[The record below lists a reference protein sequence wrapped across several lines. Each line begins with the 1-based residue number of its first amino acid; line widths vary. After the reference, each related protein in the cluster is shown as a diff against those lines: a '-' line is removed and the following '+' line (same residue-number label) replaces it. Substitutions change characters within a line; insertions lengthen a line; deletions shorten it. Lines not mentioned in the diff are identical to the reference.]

1 MPAVTSIYTIPA
13 LRIAHKSC
21 ITPLCTFAGWKTMK
35 FIGKLL
41 VYLLVALLIVIL
53 ALYILLQTRWGAA
66 QVSSWVTVNTDYEL
80 SFDKMNHR
88 FSSPSHLILEN
99 VTFGR
104 DGKPATLVAKKV
116 DIGLSSRQVT
126 DPLHMDTITLF
137 DGTLN
142 LSPQTAPLPLQA
154 DRLQLSNMAFNSP
167 NTEWDLS
174 AQKVTG
180 GVSPWQPEAGNV
192 LGKNAQIQMSAGSLT
207 LNGVPATNVLIE
219 GQLNGKEVVLN
230 TIGADMARGSLTGS
244 ALRNA
249 DGSWVID
256 TLRLNEIRLQSDK
269 TLMAFFAPLGT
280 IPSLQIGRL
289 DVTDARLQGP
299 DWAVTDLD
307 LSLRNLTISKG
318 DWQSQD
324 GRLSMNAS
332 EFIYGSLHLFDPIL
346 NAEFSPQGM
355 ALRQFTSRWEGG
367 MVRTSGNWLRD
378 GKALVL
384 DDVAIAGLE
393 YTLPQ
398 NWKALWMEPLPEW
411 LNSVTLQKFG
421 LSRNLVIDIDP
432 AFPWQITSLDG
443 YGANLQLVKD
453 HQWGVWSG
461 SATLNGAAATF
472 NRVDVRRPSLALNA
486 NAATVNITDL
496 SAFTEKGIL
505 EATATVSQLPQR
517 QTTVSLNG
525 RGVPLN
531 VLQQWGWPA
540 LPVTGD
546 GNIQLT
552 ASGSVQANAPLK
564 PTVNGKLSAVNMDK
578 QQVEQTM
585 TGGVV
590 STVAPV
596 Q

>member
-1 MPAVTSIYTIPA
+1 
-13 LRIAHKSC
+13 
-21 ITPLCTFAGWKTMK
+21 MK

-256 TLRLNEIRLQSDK
+256 TLRLNEIRLQSDN
-269 TLMAFFAPLGT
+269 TLKAFFAPLAT
-280 IPSLQIGRL
+280 LPSLQIGRL
-289 DVTDARLQGP
+289 EVTDARLQGP

-585 TGGVV
+585 TGGIV
-590 STVAPV
+590 STPV

>member
-1 MPAVTSIYTIPA
+1 
-13 LRIAHKSC
+13 
-21 ITPLCTFAGWKTMK
+21 MK

-53 ALYILLQTRWGAA
+53 ALYILLQTRWGAT

-88 FSSPSHLILEN
+88 FSSPSHIILEN

-116 DIGLSSRQVT
+116 DIGLSSRQIT
-126 DPLHMDTITLF
+126 DPLHVDTITLF

-142 LSPQTAPLPLQA
+142 LSPQTAPLPFQA
-154 DRLQLSNMAFNSP
+154 DRLQLNNMAFNSP

-192 LGKNAQIQMSAGSLT
+192 LGNHAQIQMSAGSLT

-249 DGSWVID
+249 DGSWIID
-256 TLRLNEIRLQSDK
+256 TMRLNEIRLQSDK
-269 TLMAFFAPLGT
+269 TLTAFFAPLAT

-307 LSLRNLTISKG
+307 LSLRNLTLSKG
-318 DWQSQD
+318 DWQSQE

-398 NWKALWMEPLPEW
+398 NWKALWMAPLPEW

-453 HQWGVWSG
+453 RQWGVWGG

-552 ASGSVQANAPLK
+552 ASGSVQASAPLK

-590 STVAPV
+590 SAMAPA

>member
-1 MPAVTSIYTIPA
+1 
-13 LRIAHKSC
+13 
-21 ITPLCTFAGWKTMK
+21 MK

-41 VYLLVALLIVIL
+41 VYLLVALLIVVL
-53 ALYILLQTRWGAA
+53 AFYFLLQTRWGASQA
-66 QVSSWVTVNTDYEL
+66 SSWVTENTAYEL
-80 SFDKMNHR
+80 NFDQMDHR
-88 FSSPSHLILEN
+88 FSSPSHIVLKN

-104 DGKPATLVAKKV
+104 DGKPATLVAKTV
-116 DIGLSSRQVT
+116 DIGLSSRQIT

-142 LSPQTAPLPLQA
+142 LSPQTAPLPFQA
-154 DRLQLSNMAFNSP
+154 DRLQLNNMAFNSP

-219 GQLNGKEVVLN
+219 GKLNGKEVVLN

-244 ALRNA
+244 AQRNA
-249 DGSWVID
+249 DGGWVID
-256 TLRLNEIRLQSDK
+256 TLRLNDIRLQSEK
-269 TLMAFFAPLGT
+269 TLADFFAPLT
-280 IPSLQIGRL
+280 TVPSLQIGRL
-289 DVTDARLQGP
+289 EVTDARLQGP

-307 LSLRNLTISKG
+307 LSLRNLTLAKG

-346 NAEFSPQGM
+346 NTEFSPQGI

-384 DDVAIAGLE
+384 DDAAIAGLE
-393 YTLPQ
+393 YTLPE
-398 NWKALWMEPLPEW
+398 NWKTLWMEPLPEW
-411 LNSVTLQKFG
+411 LNSVTLKKFG

-443 YGANLQLVKD
+443 YGANLQLAKD
-453 HQWGVWSG
+453 RQWGVWGG

-486 NAATVNITDL
+486 NAATVNITEL

-505 EATATVSQLPQR
+505 EATATVSQLAQR

-531 VLQQWGWPA
+531 IINQWGWPA
-540 LPVTGD
+540 LPIAGD
-546 GNIQLT
+546 GNMQLT
-552 ASGSVQANAPLK
+552 ASGSIQAHAPLK

-578 QQVEQTM
+578 QQVQQTM

-590 STVAPV
+590 STPV

>member
-1 MPAVTSIYTIPA
+1 
-13 LRIAHKSC
+13 
-21 ITPLCTFAGWKTMK
+21 MK

-53 ALYILLQTRWGAA
+53 ALYILLQTRWGAT

-88 FSSPSHLILEN
+88 FSSPSHIILEN

-116 DIGLSSRQVT
+116 DIGLSSRQIT
-126 DPLHMDTITLF
+126 DPLHVDTITLF

-142 LSPQTAPLPLQA
+142 LSPQTAPLPFQA
-154 DRLQLSNMAFNSP
+154 DRLQLNNMAFNSP

-192 LGKNAQIQMSAGSLT
+192 LGNHAQIQMSAGSLT

-244 ALRNA
+244 ALRSA
-249 DGSWVID
+249 DGSWIID
-256 TLRLNEIRLQSDK
+256 TMRLNEIRLQSDK
-269 TLMAFFAPLGT
+269 TLTAFFAPLAT

-307 LSLRNLTISKG
+307 LSLRNLTLSKG
-318 DWQSQD
+318 DWQSQE

-443 YGANLQLVKD
+443 YGANLHLVKD
-453 HQWGVWSG
+453 RLWGVWGG

-540 LPVTGD
+540 LPITGD

-578 QQVEQTM
+578 QQVQQTM

-590 STVAPV
+590 STPPSP
-596 Q
+596 QPSP

>member
-1 MPAVTSIYTIPA
+1 
-13 LRIAHKSC
+13 
-21 ITPLCTFAGWKTMK
+21 MK
-35 FIGKLL
+35 FIGKLII
-41 VYLLVALLIVIL
+41 YLLLALLVVAL
-53 ALYILLQTRWGAA
+53 AFYILLQTRWGAS
-66 QVSSWVTVNTDYEL
+66 QVSNWVTVNTDYEL
-80 SFDKMNHR
+80 NFDLMDHR

-142 LSPQTAPLPLQA
+142 LSPQTAPLPFQA
-154 DRLQLSNMAFNSP
+154 DRLQLNNMAFNSP

-207 LNGVPATNVLIE
+207 LNGVPASNVLIQ
-219 GQLNGKEVVLN
+219 GQLNGKEVVLS
-230 TIGADMARGSLTGS
+230 TIGADMARGSLTGT
-244 ALRNA
+244 ARRNA
-249 DGSWVID
+249 DGGWVVD
-256 TLRLNEIRLQSDK
+256 NLRLNEIRLQSDK
-269 TLMAFFAPLGT
+269 SLAEFFTPLT
-280 IPSLQIGRL
+280 SVPSLHIGRL
-289 DVTDARLQGP
+289 DMTDARLQGP

-307 LSLRNLTISKG
+307 LSLRNLTLSKG
-318 DWQSQD
+318 DWQSQE

-346 NAEFSPQGM
+346 NAEFSPQGI

-384 DDVAIAGLE
+384 DDAAIAGLE
-393 YTLPQ
+393 YTLPE
-398 NWKALWMEPLPEW
+398 NWKTLWMDPLPEW
-411 LNSVTLQKFG
+411 LNSVTLKKFG

-443 YGANLQLVKD
+443 YGANLQLAKD
-453 HQWGVWSG
+453 RQWGVWGG

-540 LPVTGD
+540 LPITGD

-564 PTVNGKLSAVNMDK
+564 PTVNAKLSAVNMDK
-578 QQVEQTM
+578 QQVQQTM
-585 TGGVV
+585 TGGIV
-590 STVAPV
+590 SAVAPA

>member
-1 MPAVTSIYTIPA
+1 
-13 LRIAHKSC
+13 
-21 ITPLCTFAGWKTMK
+21 MK

-41 VYLLVALLIVIL
+41 IYLLVALLIVLL
-53 ALYILLQTRWGAA
+53 AFYILLQTRWGAS

-88 FSSPSHLILEN
+88 FSSPSHIILEN

-116 DIGLSSRQVT
+116 DIGLSSRQIT

-142 LSPQTAPLPLQA
+142 LSPQTAPLPFQA
-154 DRLQLSNMAFNSP
+154 DRLQLNNMAFNSP

-180 GVSPWQPEAGNV
+180 GVSPWQPEASNV
-192 LGKNAQIQMSAGSLT
+192 LGNNAQIQMSAGSLT

-219 GQLNGKEVVLN
+219 GQLNGKEVVLK

-249 DGSWVID
+249 DGSWIID
-256 TLRLNEIRLQSDK
+256 TMRLNEIRLQSDK
-269 TLMAFFAPLGT
+269 TLMAFFAPLAT

-307 LSLRNLTISKG
+307 LSLRNLTLSKG
-318 DWQSQD
+318 DRQSQE

-378 GKALVL
+378 GKTLVL

-398 NWKALWMEPLPEW
+398 NWKTLWMEPLPEW

-453 HQWGVWSG
+453 RQWGIWGG

-540 LPVTGD
+540 LPITGD

-552 ASGSVQANAPLK
+552 ASGSVQASAPLK
-564 PTVNGKLSAVNMDK
+564 PTVNGKLNAVNMDK
-578 QQVEQTM
+578 QQVQQTM

-590 STVAPV
+590 STAPSP
-596 Q
+596 QPSP

>member
-1 MPAVTSIYTIPA
+1 
-13 LRIAHKSC
+13 
-21 ITPLCTFAGWKTMK
+21 MK

-53 ALYILLQTRWGAA
+53 ALYILLQTRWGAT

-116 DIGLSSRQVT
+116 DIGLSSRQIT
-126 DPLHMDTITLF
+126 DPLHVDTITLF

-142 LSPQTAPLPLQA
+142 LSPQTAPLPFQA
-154 DRLQLSNMAFNSP
+154 DRLQLNNMAFNSP

-192 LGKNAQIQMSAGSLT
+192 LGNHAQIQMSAGSLT

-249 DGSWVID
+249 DGSWIID
-256 TLRLNEIRLQSDK
+256 TMRLNEIRLQSDK
-269 TLMAFFAPLGT
+269 TLTAFFAPLAT

-307 LSLRNLTISKG
+307 LSLRNLTLSKG
-318 DWQSQD
+318 DWQSQE

-398 NWKALWMEPLPEW
+398 NWKALWMAPLPEW

-432 AFPWQITSLDG
+432 TFPWQITSLDG
-443 YGANLQLVKD
+443 YGASLQLVKD
-453 HQWGVWSG
+453 RQWGVWGG

-517 QTTVSLNG
+517 QTAVSLNG
-525 RGVPLN
+525 RGVPLS

-540 LPVTGD
+540 LPIAGD

-552 ASGSVQANAPLK
+552 ASGSVQASAPLK

-590 STVAPV
+590 SAMAPA

>member
-1 MPAVTSIYTIPA
+1 
-13 LRIAHKSC
+13 
-21 ITPLCTFAGWKTMK
+21 MK

-53 ALYILLQTRWGAA
+53 ALYILLQTRWGAT

-88 FSSPSHLILEN
+88 FSSPSHIILEN

-116 DIGLSSRQVT
+116 DIGLSSRQIT
-126 DPLHMDTITLF
+126 DPLHVDTITLF

-142 LSPQTAPLPLQA
+142 LSPQTAPLPFQA
-154 DRLQLSNMAFNSP
+154 DRLQLNNMAFNSP

-192 LGKNAQIQMSAGSLT
+192 LGNHAQIQMSAGSLT

-244 ALRNA
+244 ALRSA
-249 DGSWVID
+249 DGSWIID
-256 TLRLNEIRLQSDK
+256 TMRLNEIRLQSDK
-269 TLMAFFAPLGT
+269 TLTAFFAPLAT

-307 LSLRNLTISKG
+307 LSLRNLTLSKG
-318 DWQSQD
+318 DWQSQE

-398 NWKALWMEPLPEW
+398 NWKALWMAPLPEW

-443 YGANLQLVKD
+443 YGASLQLVKD
-453 HQWGVWSG
+453 RQWGVWGG

-525 RGVPLN
+525 RGVPLS

-540 LPVTGD
+540 LPIAGD

-552 ASGSVQANAPLK
+552 ASGSVQASAPLK

-590 STVAPV
+590 SAMAPA